1 MAAEKGEFSEF
12 HRVASADEIAPGEV
26 KQYRVEDRPVA
37 LCNVDGEL
45 HAFEDVCT
53 HQFAYLSEGK
63 MEDTRIRCPLHGA
76 KFDVKTGAAK
86 SLPAVKPVPKHE
98 VKVDDGEVYVA
109 LNPKRVKVGGGRRRR
124 KG

>member
-1 MAAEKGEFSEF
+1 MAEF
-12 HRVASADEIAPGEV
+12 HKLSAEGEVSPGEIR
-26 KQYRVEDRPVA
+26 QYTVEGRFVA

-53 HQFAYLSEGK
+53 HQFTHLSEGEFTDSEVK
-63 MEDTRIRCPLHGA
+63 CPLHGA

-98 VKVDDGEVYVA
+98 VKVENGNVYVA
-109 LNPKRVKVGGGRRRR
+109 LNPKRVKIGGGRSRRR
-124 KG
+124 